1 MEENY
6 RDVYSLAILPLVVL
20 GEFAMRTGF
29 IEERKFNYSGER
41 VSHIKDNSHINPMG
55 IHQKLRVVT
64 YPRNRESE
72 KF

>member
-6 RDVYSLAILPLVVL
+6 RGIYSLAILPLVVL
-20 GEFAMRTGF
+20 GEFALRFGF

-41 VSHIKDNSHINPMG
+41 VDHIRDNTPVSPKG
-55 IHQKLRVVT
+55 IYQRSRAFI

-72 KF
+72 KI